1 MYYFKTYFWNIWKI
15 WRLIENPLSESF
27 NSQSKYFNFWARRN
41 VNWKY
46 WFGFYHHQTSL
57 HHLKSNFYFRN
68 SHWCDH
74 MKGSVR
80 RQVFDHYRPVF
91 YICDGQQD
99 WIHAKLTYYISV
111 SLCTDQ
117 LKDQPRVSPF
127 SVLWRMSQFFTF
139 IVTNLIAQ
147 KIENGDDSVRIE
159 TVGVWWILSWS
170 LTSFIKSC
178 FTIDFFHWRS
188 FQDIWLNWVKKFCQN
203 FWN

>member
-99 WIHAKLTYYISV
+99 WIPAKLTYYISV

-147 KIENGDDSVRIE
+147 KMKNVM
-159 TVGVWWILSWS
+159 T
-170 LTSFIKSC
+170 
-178 FTIDFFHWRS
+178 
-188 FQDIWLNWVKKFCQN
+188 Q
-203 FWN
+203 

>member
-15 WRLIENPLSESF
+15 WRLIENLLSESF

-80 RQVFDHYRPVF
+80 RQAFDHYFPVF

-99 WIHAKLTYYISV
+99 WIHAKLTYERANALNPCSHIPQWDERSQVMNGRIKRNSV
-111 SLCTDQ
+111 
-117 LKDQPRVSPF
+117 
-127 SVLWRMSQFFTF
+127 
-139 IVTNLIAQ
+139 
-147 KIENGDDSVRIE
+147 
-159 TVGVWWILSWS
+159 WS
-170 LTSFIKSC
+170 
-178 FTIDFFHWRS
+178 
-188 FQDIWLNWVKKFCQN
+188 KK
-203 FWN
+203 